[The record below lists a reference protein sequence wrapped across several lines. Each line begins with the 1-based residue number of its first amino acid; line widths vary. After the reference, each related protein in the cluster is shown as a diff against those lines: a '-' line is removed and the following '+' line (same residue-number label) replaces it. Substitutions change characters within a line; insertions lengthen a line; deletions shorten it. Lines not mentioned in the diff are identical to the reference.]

1 MVILRGG
8 LEEPSMNP
16 YAKRLYYG
24 MALCV
29 LPPELAE
36 GFLH

>member
-16 YAKRLYYG
+16 YAKRLVLWYG
-24 MALCV
+24 VMCA
-29 LPPELAE
+29 ATRIS
-36 GFLH
+36 